1 MLVGCE
7 DFKIIFL
14 TYLTQESAFSEW
26 ELQSLKKK
34 KKLCE
39 AVYVAP
45 PSLYVLVLNP
55 HLEHQSLEFS
65 VHLSLHFGDV
75 AAETGKISLFI
86 CVEICYYAL

>member
-7 DFKIIFL
+7 DFQIIFL

-26 ELQSLKKK
+26 ELQSLKKE
-34 KKLCE
+34 LCE

-45 PSLYVLVLNP
+45 PSLHVLVLNP

>member
-7 DFKIIFL
+7 DFKIRFL
-14 TYLTQESAFSEW
+14 TYLTRNLHSVNGSCKA
-26 ELQSLKKK
+26 LK

-55 HLEHQSLEFS
+55 HLEHQSLEFT
-65 VHLSLHFGDV
+65 VYWSLHFWDV
-75 AAETGKISLFI
+75 AAEAGEISLFI
-86 CVEICYYAL
+86 CVEICYYAM